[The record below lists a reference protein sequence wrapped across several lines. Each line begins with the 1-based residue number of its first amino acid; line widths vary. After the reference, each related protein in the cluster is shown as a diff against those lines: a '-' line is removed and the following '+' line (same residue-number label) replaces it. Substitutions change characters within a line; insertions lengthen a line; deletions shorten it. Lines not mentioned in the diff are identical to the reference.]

1 MVPGLYTALKWC
13 RAPQNARHRIAAK
26 ASPGQKAQTAKLK
39 LLEPKKSR
47 EEWVIEGQGEGQ
59 EEDDSWAAQ
68 LAKNRRSRFAKTN
81 QDELSVEKNSRNNV
95 VFKGVLSALHLGVV
109 HIPVS
114 TIYIDKH
121 GAWIASTAEAA
132 L

>member
-39 LLEPKKSR
+39 LLEPKKSG
-47 EEWVIEGQGEGQ
+47 EEWVVEGQGEGQ
-59 EEDDSWAAQ
+59 EDDDSWAAQ

-81 QDELSVEKNSRNNV
+81 RDELSVEKNSRNNV
-95 VFKGVLSALHLGVV
+95 VFKGVASALNLGVV
-109 HIPVS
+109 HTPVS
-114 TIYIDKH
+114 TFYICKH